1 MQIAYWTLCTAI
13 AMGCTAWLVQA
24 ALAVRAMRAIPVLV
38 DTDCPP
44 PAQRPRVTL
53 IVPACNEAE
62 SIEAAARSL
71 LAQDYPNLEFILVN
85 DRSTDRT
92 GEIIERL
99 ASADPRIRALH
110 VTHLP
115 AGWLGKVHAL
125 HSASKIA
132 TGDWLLFIDADVHL
146 APSALQKAIAFCVG
160 RGREHLAILPTF
172 WSSTFWL
179 DAVMASF
186 LRMGVI
192 GSRSW
197 AIEDPRSTA
206 AIGVGAFNLVRRDAF
221 ARTPG
226 FEFLRLEV
234 VDDIGL
240 GQMLKRCGVRSSFA
254 VGRDLVGL
262 HWYRSVNEMVRGT
275 EKNAFA
281 AIGRYS
287 PLRTIGFV
295 AAYLVMELAPLVALL
310 PLWPIWLN
318 ALGAASLVAALSA
331 IAMLARRLRQRL
343 LPALLF
349 PAGAA
354 IFAYAVL
361 RSGVL
366 AILRGGLLWRG
377 TLYRT
382 TDLRAGQRYRFL

>member
-1 MQIAYWTLCTAI
+1 MASAYWLAGSAVLI
-13 AMGCTAWLVQA
+13 GCVGWIVQA
-24 ALAVRAMRAIPVLV
+24 LLAWRAMRATPVLNE
-38 DTDCPP
+38 TSY
-44 PAQRPRVTL
+44 PAPKSWPRVSL

-62 SIEAAARSL
+62 TIEAAARSL
-71 LAQDYPNLEFILVN
+71 LALDYPNLEFIVIN
-85 DRSTDRT
+85 DRSTDAT
-92 GEIIERL
+92 GTIIDRL
-99 ASADPRIRALH
+99 AAADPRVRAIH
-110 VTHLP
+110 IGELP
-115 AGWLGKVHAL
+115 VGWLGKVHAL
-125 HSASKIA
+125 HTATKSA

-146 APSALQKAIAFCVG
+146 APSALQKAIAFCDG
-160 RGREHLAILPTF
+160 RGRDHLTILPTF

-186 LRMGVI
+186 LRLGIV

-197 AIEDPRSTA
+197 AIEDPRSSA
-206 AIGVGAFNLVRRDAF
+206 AIGVGAFNLVRRDAL

-254 VGRDLVGL
+254 LGRDLVGL
-262 HWYRSVNEMVRGT
+262 HWYRSVGEMVRGT

-287 PLRTIGFV
+287 AVRTIGFV
-295 AAYLVMELAPLVALL
+295 VAYLAMEFAPLFALL
-310 PLWPIWLN
+310 PGWPIWLN
-318 ALGAASLVAALSA
+318 GLGAASLIAALGA
-331 IAMLARRLRQRL
+331 IAALARRLRQPL

-349 PAGAA
+349 PAGAT

-361 RSGVL
+361 RSGIL
-366 AILRGGLLWRG
+366 AIVRGGLLWRG

-382 TDLRAGQRYRFL
+382 ADLRAGQRYRFL